1 MSRHQ
6 CSRGPYEVLSTLA
19 VTYFLIIDMVP
30 NRTLKRKG
38 ICLLD
43 ELQIFLHEE
52 TEQTESTFREL
63 REGETEEE
71 GLGLHCV

>member
-1 MSRHQ
+1 
-6 CSRGPYEVLSTLA
+6 
-19 VTYFLIIDMVP
+19 MVP

-43 ELQIFLHEE
+43 ELQIFLREE
-52 TEQTESTFREL
+52 IAHTEITFIEL
-63 REGETEEE
+63 REAETEEE